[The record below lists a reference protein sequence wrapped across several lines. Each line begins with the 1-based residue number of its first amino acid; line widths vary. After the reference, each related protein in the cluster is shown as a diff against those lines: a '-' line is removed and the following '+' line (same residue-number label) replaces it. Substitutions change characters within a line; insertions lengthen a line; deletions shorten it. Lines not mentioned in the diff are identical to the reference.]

1 MIKIRK
7 TINVLLINPSPMPLR
22 EMSLYISKQSNL
34 RSPDYMMPLSVMFLA
49 SIIRNNS
56 KKANKIQI
64 LDIAKE
70 LTLYN
75 RNNQSTLQSFINYC
89 LLKVAFLP
97 DIVGISLTF
106 SSANNL
112 TLYLANIIKTKWP
125 NAKVIIGGNHAT
137 NMYKKLLEDRNID
150 YVLRGPAESAL
161 VEFIDNFDSMDLT
174 SIEGVY
180 NINKVKLQNK
190 DELGKELDI
199 NDLPMPAYDLIDMDD
214 YRKLGFA
221 SVMFGRGCPFNC
233 FFCCVHSMYGRKVR
247 YKDNERIIN
256 ELKYLNSNFGFDTF
270 LIVDDLFPPVKPVL
284 LDLVEKIK
292 SLNFNFKFSI
302 IQGTAVSL
310 LDEEIID
317 ALISLGCK
325 SFSLPIETGSE
336 YTMKNIINKNISLD
350 HARKILRIL
359 RDKKVEI
366 NVYFILG
373 FPRETKELMQETI
386 NFINSID
393 VDWVCIFYAVPFPGS
408 RMLEELEKIGILDSN
423 KIDWD
428 TFRYGMRGYDTP
440 EISAKDL
447 EELIYDTNI
456 IRNFFN
462 NSNLHNGRYKKAIQ
476 DFNGIL
482 KKYPFHIPAR
492 YCKIQA
498 LEKMGEKS
506 ESEFDMCIKWI
517 HSDKESRRLYERYIE
532 YMPKLKNQ
540 V

>member
-1 MIKIRK
+1 MNI
-7 TINVLLINPSPMPLR
+7 LLINPSPMPLG
-22 EMSLYISKQSNL
+22 EIDLYIRQQSNL
-34 RSPDYMMPLSVMFLA
+34 RSPDYMMPLSVMLLA
-49 SIIRNNS
+49 SMIRDNC
-56 KKANKIQI
+56 KRVNKIQI

-70 LTLYN
+70 LTLYT
-75 RNNQSTLQSFINYC
+75 RNSQSTLQSFINYC
-89 LLKVAFLP
+89 LSKAAFLP

-106 SSANNL
+106 SSAHNL
-112 TLYLANIIKTKWP
+112 TLYLADAIKTKWR
-125 NAKVIIGGNHAT
+125 NTKVMIGGNHAT
-137 NMYKKLLEDRNID
+137 NMYKKLLEDKNIN
-150 YVLRGPAESAL
+150 YVFRGPAESTI
-161 VEFIDNFDSMDLT
+161 VEFIDNYNSIDPT
-174 SIEGVY
+174 SIQGVY
-180 NINKVKLQNK
+180 NFNKAKLQNK
-190 DELGKELDI
+190 AELGKELDI
-199 NDLPMPAYDLIDMDD
+199 NDLPMPAYDLIDMVD

-221 SVMFGRGCPFNC
+221 SIMFGRGCPFNC

-247 YKDNERIIN
+247 YKNNERIIN

-270 LIVDDLFPPVKPVL
+270 LIVDDFFPPPKPIL
-284 LDLVEKIK
+284 LDLVEKVK
-292 SLNFNFKFSI
+292 SLSFNFKFSI

-325 SFSLPIETGSE
+325 SFSLPIETGCE

-350 HARKILRIL
+350 HVRKILRIL
-359 RDKKVEI
+359 RNKKVEI
-366 NVYFILG
+366 NVFFILG

-393 VDWVCIFYAVPFPGS
+393 VDWVYIFYAMPFPGS
-408 RMLEELEKIGILDSN
+408 RMLKELEETGILDSN

-428 TFRYGMRGYDTP
+428 TFRFGIRGYDTP

-462 NSNLHNGRYKKAIQ
+462 NSNLHNGRYEKAIQ
-476 DFNGIL
+476 DFDGIL

-506 ESEFDMCIKWI
+506 EPEFDTCLEWI
-517 HSDKESRRLYERYIE
+517 RGDKESKRLYERYIE
-532 YMPKLKNQ
+532 YMPELKNRI
-540 V
+540 